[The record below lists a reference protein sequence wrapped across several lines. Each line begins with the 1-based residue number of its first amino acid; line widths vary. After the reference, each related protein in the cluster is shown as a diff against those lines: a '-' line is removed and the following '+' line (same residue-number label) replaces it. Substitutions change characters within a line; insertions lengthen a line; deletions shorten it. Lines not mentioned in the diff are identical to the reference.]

1 MEVKKIMSDFRA
13 RILAELDASQ
23 IPSQLQKVSRDNTLV
38 LSKIRLDTRGLPSQ
52 IQASLDN
59 HRFTIS
65 LDGIKMAN
73 VDSQMQNAG
82 KTAGQSFSQALVNRI
97 NTQLNNG
104 GIEASIAKVTAQ
116 YEKLGAGGHEKLSL
130 VKNDLAELGR
140 LQVAMNSATDS
151 TSLVTSYTEYN
162 NVLQRVRNTL
172 TTISSETKTFISL
185 SQINSLDNQMSTWLQ
200 KNSKATNDFGAD
212 IEKLRK
218 KLFELDG
225 SCEDSK
231 IKLDTIEQEFRDIK
245 VQAQLAGQ
253 TGKSFGTQLTAAFKS
268 IWRYVGV
275 STVIYQIINAF
286 KQMYHNVY
294 NVNTAMTELKKVTD
308 ETDETYDEFLDNAG
322 KKAQKLGT
330 TISEL
335 VESTADFARLG
346 FSFSESESLAEVA
359 NIYAVVGDEVEDID
373 TATKSIISTMA
384 AFKIEA
390 NDAITIVDKFN
401 AVGNNF
407 AISSGGIGEALQ
419 RSASSLAAANNTL
432 DESIALITAANT
444 VVQDADSVGTA
455 FKTIS
460 MRIRAAKTELEAAGL
475 ETDGV
480 AESTATLREEILALS
495 GVDIMLNDNTFKSTY
510 DILDELSEKWENL
523 SDIQQASIQELL
535 AGKRQGNVF
544 SSLMT
549 NFDVARSVLDTSEN
563 SEGSALSEH
572 EKWLESLEAKVNQF
586 KASWQDLS
594 QTILDDEGLGS
605 LIDAGTTLLNVL
617 NWIIDT
623 FGMLNIA
630 IAGVGIY
637 ALVKNFD

>member
-1 MEVKKIMSDFRA
+1 MSDFRA

-225 SCEDSK
+225 PCEDSK

>member
-1 MEVKKIMSDFRA
+1 MSDFRA
-13 RILAELDASQ
+13 RILAELDTSK

-38 LSKIRLDTRGLPSQ
+38 LSKIRLDTSGLPSQ

-218 KLFELDG
+218 RLSELDG

-401 AVGNNF
+401 SVGNNF

-495 GVDIMLNDNTFKSTY
+495 GVDIMLDDNTFKSTY

-586 KASWQDLS
+586 KAAWQDLS
-594 QTILDDEGLGS
+594 QTILDDKGLGS

>member
-1 MEVKKIMSDFRA
+1 MSDFRA
-13 RILAELDASQ
+13 RILAELDTSK

-38 LSKIRLDTRGLPSQ
+38 LSKIRLDTSGLPSQ

-218 KLFELDG
+218 RLSELDG

-335 VESTADFARLG
+335 VESAADFARLG

-510 DILDELSEKWENL
+510 DILDELSEKWESL

>member
-1 MEVKKIMSDFRA
+1 MSDFRA
-13 RILAELDASQ
+13 RILAELDASK
-23 IPSQLQKVSRDNTLV
+23 IPSQLQKISRDNTLV
-38 LSKIRLDTRGLPSQ
+38 LRKIRLDTSGLPSQ

-104 GIEASIAKVTAQ
+104 GIESSIAKVTAQ
-116 YEKLGAGGHEKLSL
+116 YEKLGTTGHGKLSL
-130 VKNDLAELGR
+130 IEKDLAELGR
-140 LQVAMNSATDS
+140 LQAAMSNATDS
-151 TSLVTSYTEYN
+151 TTLVTSYTKYNDVLARVKNSLSTVATDSQALVNQIKAQLKNGGIEASIAKVAAQYEKLGAGEHKKLSLVKDDLAKLEKLQTAMKGATDPTSLVTSYTEYN

-172 TTISSETKTFISL
+172 ATITSETKSFVSL
-185 SQINSLDNQMSTWLQ
+185 SQINSLDNQISSWLQ
-200 KNSKATNDFGAD
+200 KNTKATNDFGAD

-218 KLFELDG
+218 RLSELDG

-245 VQAQLAGQ
+245 VQAQLAGK

-275 STVIYQIINAF
+275 STAIYQIVNAF
-286 KQMYHNVY
+286 KQMFQNVY

-308 ETDETYDEFLDNAG
+308 ETDETYDKFLDNAG

-335 VESTADFARLG
+335 VKSTADFARLG

-359 NIYAVVGDEVEDID
+359 NIYSVVGDEIENID
-373 TATKSIISTMA
+373 AATQSIISTMA

-390 NDAITIVDKFN
+390 DDAITIVDKFN

-407 AISSGGIGEALQ
+407 AISSGSIGEALQ

-444 VVQDADSVGTA
+444 VVQDADSVGKRILPTL
-455 FKTIS
+455 KITIS
-460 MRIRAAKTELEAAGL
+460 
-475 ETDGV
+475 V
-480 AESTATLREEILALS
+480 
-495 GVDIMLNDNTFKSTY
+495 KSQRWSRPRKDFIDVVT
-510 DILDELSEKWENL
+510 
-523 SDIQQASIQELL
+523 
-535 AGKRQGNVF
+535 RQ
-544 SSLMT
+544 
-549 NFDVARSVLDTSEN
+549 
-563 SEGSALSEH
+563 
-572 EKWLESLEAKVNQF
+572 
-586 KASWQDLS
+586 
-594 QTILDDEGLGS
+594 LGRTCF
-605 LIDAGTTLLNVL
+605 L
-617 NWIIDT
+617 
-623 FGMLNIA
+623 
-630 IAGVGIY
+630 
-637 ALVKNFD
+637 

>member
-1 MEVKKIMSDFRA
+1 MSDFRA